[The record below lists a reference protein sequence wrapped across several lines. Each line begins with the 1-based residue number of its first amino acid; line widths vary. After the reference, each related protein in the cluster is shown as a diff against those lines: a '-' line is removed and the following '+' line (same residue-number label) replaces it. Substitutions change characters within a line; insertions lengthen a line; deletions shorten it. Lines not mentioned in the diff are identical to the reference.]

1 MYIFLLLKQT
11 LWPLKTHANTD
22 SDMAK
27 GQCLCY
33 LQAGIFARHGTLV
46 PQKMRFDGDADAA
59 GSRSSSRLQP
69 PGPARTNVTTLL
81 TATTLSLTNLECLV
95 IYFPFY

>member
-46 PQKMRFDGDADAA
+46 PQKMRVDGDADAA
-59 GSRSSSRLQP
+59 GSRGSSIDCSRRVLHARMSQLSSQRQP
-69 PGPARTNVTTLL
+69 
-81 TATTLSLTNLECLV
+81 CL
-95 IYFPFY
+95 